1 MGEVLHGS
9 LLQLLLE
16 HCDFLNINISQ
27 GSVATRLRCGGIFK
41 YELVA
46 NLPMSLSVKKT
57 WKSVNIWG
65 SYGQEFSVLFFLRHS
80 VFSAK
85 TAWQLVNQKADFFT
99 KRIDSHNESNRIN
112 SNRELECSSNSSY
125 GHLSV
130 CLVASGYGH
139 GGGGVGGSDLQLLRL
154 TSPSSCQLPQPAESD
169 AEIRV
174 FADVTRWI

>member
-1 MGEVLHGS
+1 MRTAFVDVLHSIAFNCVDYGVFS
-9 LLQLLLE
+9 
-16 HCDFLNINISQ
+16 
-27 GSVATRLRCGGIFK
+27 FK
-41 YELVA
+41 ITAFEVFKCYL
-46 NLPMSLSVKKT
+46 
-57 WKSVNIWG
+57 
-65 SYGQEFSVLFFLRHS
+65 
-80 VFSAK
+80 FSAK

-99 KRIDSHNESNRIN
+99 KRIDSHNESNRID

-174 FADVTRWI
+174 FADVTR